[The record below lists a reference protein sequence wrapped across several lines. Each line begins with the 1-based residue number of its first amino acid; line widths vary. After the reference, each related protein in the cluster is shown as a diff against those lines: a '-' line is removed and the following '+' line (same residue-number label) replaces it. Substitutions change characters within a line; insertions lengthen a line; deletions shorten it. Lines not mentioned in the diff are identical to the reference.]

1 MVPYGGKGSRE
12 YVRRPPNKE
21 YDPRCTR
28 KTLKHG
34 GSSIMVWACFSYHG
48 VGPIRLIEKI
58 MDQYLYVNIL
68 QTNMLSYAEDSM
80 PLKWIMQQDNDPKH
94 TSKVAKEWFRE
105 NRIEVMEW
113 PAQSPDLNP
122 IENLWTDL
130 KKAVWDVK
138 PTNNKDLWEVV
149 QKAWYNIPLERCRR
163 LVDSMK
169 DRCVAVIKNNSNA
182 TKY

>member
-1 MVPYGGKGSRE
+1 
-12 YVRRPPNKE
+12 
-21 YDPRCTR
+21 
-28 KTLKHG
+28 
-34 GSSIMVWACFSYHG
+34 MVWACFSYHG

-58 MDQYLYVNIL
+58 RDQYLYVN
-68 QTNMLSYAEDSM
+68 M
-80 PLKWIMQQDNDPKH
+80 NDPKH

-105 NRIEVMEW
+105 NRIEVMVW

-130 KKAVWDVK
+130 KKAVWDEK

-169 DRCVAVIKNNSNA
+169 DRCVAVIKNNGNA